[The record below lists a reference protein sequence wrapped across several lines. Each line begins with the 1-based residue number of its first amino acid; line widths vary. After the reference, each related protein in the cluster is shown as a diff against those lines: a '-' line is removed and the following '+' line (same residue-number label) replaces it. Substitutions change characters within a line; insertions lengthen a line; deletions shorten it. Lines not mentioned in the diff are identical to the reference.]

1 MTRAPAL
8 AEHAAP
14 SPGWLDTPVG
24 PAGIALGMEQPGV
37 PALVRLFRSSPTRV
51 GVFGPGVLAR
61 LLVLRALGA
70 GAQVCV
76 RTPHPAPWAA
86 LQPLARPNAA
96 PGLTILPAGSP
107 LPDGGI
113 SWLPWL
119 LVDEVDP
126 AAPPARHEP
135 AAWQAA
141 VTVQPPLTPAAI
153 GSVRSYDLL
162 LVHGVAEQAV
172 EPLRAA
178 TGISEGGAKWLS
190 RMPAEVIALIAG
202 GEVRYAVMA
211 LSPAERAALGMSS
224 VTHR

>member
-14 SPGWLDTPVG
+14 SPGWLDAPVG
-24 PAGIALGMEQPGV
+24 PAGIALGMEQAGV
-37 PALVRLFRSSPTRV
+37 PALVRLFRSSPTTV
-51 GVFGPGVLAR
+51 GVFGPAVLAR

-76 RTPHPAPWAA
+76 RTPDPAPWAA
-86 LQPLARPNAA
+86 LQPLAPGDA
-96 PGLTILPAGSP
+96 PWLTILPPGSP
-107 LPDGGI
+107 LPAGGTA
-113 SWLPWL
+113 WLPWM
-119 LVDEVDP
+119 LVDEVGR
-126 AAPPARHEP
+126 AVPPVRHQP
-135 AAWQAA
+135 GAWQAA

-153 GSVRSYDLL
+153 DSVRSYDLL
-162 LVHGVAEQAV
+162 MVHGVASQAV

-178 TGISEGGAKWLS
+178 TGLAERGAKWLS
-190 RMPAEVIALIAG
+190 RMPPEVVALIAG

-224 VTHR
+224 ATRR